1 MSSSGLR
8 HCDVLPDRE
17 RTRPN
22 ILVRWPRVI
31 GSQRWL
37 DPFATLMTN
46 VGHALARARRVDA
59 LARGT
64 WLGHP
69 VHPALTDLP
78 IGFWTSAMVID
89 VVGGPAS
96 RATARHLIAC
106 GNVTA
111 VPTIIAGLADA
122 RDRAPADRRVASV
135 HAALNGAGVLGYV
148 ASWYARGAR
157 RHRLGVATSFVAAT
171 LLTVAGHLGGHL
183 VFTAQAEAPGSTAAE
198 AADEPEG

>member
-1 MSSSGLR
+1 
-8 HCDVLPDRE
+8 
-17 RTRPN
+17 
-22 ILVRWPRVI
+22 
-31 GSQRWL
+31 
-37 DPFATLMTN
+37 MTN

-89 VVGGPAS
+89 LLGGPAS
-96 RATARHLIAC
+96 RATARRLIAC

-122 RDRAPADRRVASV
+122 RDRATADRRVASV

-148 ASWYARGAR
+148 ASWYARGAH

-183 VFTAQAEAPGSTAAE
+183 VFTAQAETPGSTAASV
-198 AADEPEG
+198 ADEPEG